1 MNENTLA
8 RICLIISVAGMILF
22 IIFYTPEFEEKSIK
36 ELLESGTETSGI
48 ISGRV
53 DYVIKNEPS
62 TSFILND
69 GSTVLVYFPKQT
81 ELKKNDF
88 VKVYGTN
95 REYGDQNEI
104 YAHKVVV
111 EK

>member
-8 RICLIISVAGMILF
+8 RICLIISATGMLLF

-36 ELLESGTETSGI
+36 EMLQSETETSGI

-53 DYVIKNEPS
+53 DYLIKNEPS

-69 GSTVLVYFPKQT
+69 GSKVLVYFPKQT
-81 ELKKNDF
+81 EIKKNDF
-88 VKVYGTN
+88 VKVYGTKQ
-95 REYGDQNEI
+95 EYGDQNEI

-111 EK
+111 EE